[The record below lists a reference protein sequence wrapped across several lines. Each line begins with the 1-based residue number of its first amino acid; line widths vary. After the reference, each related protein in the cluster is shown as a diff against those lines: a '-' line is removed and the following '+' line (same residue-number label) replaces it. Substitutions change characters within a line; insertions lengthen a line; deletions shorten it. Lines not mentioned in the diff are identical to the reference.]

1 MKNLMLFACLYI
13 IGKSIGQTV
22 AFSETFESGNSL
34 TLINGT
40 QTNKWFRGS
49 ANNCDNS
56 WSLYIS
62 NNSSSY
68 AYTITT
74 ASVVHAYFDVVIPS
88 GATNIVLNFRRKI
101 AGEISS
107 GTLYD
112 YLRISHTINS
122 FTPAA
127 GTLVTNNGTNRVI
140 LGNIQGQTTCA
151 TTTYTLP
158 NTIAGTTRRIIFTW
172 RNDSSAGTQP
182 PALIDNISL
191 TYTPLSPPSCATTPT
206 PINGGTN
213 ILVNQQLSWSA
224 TAGATGYDVYFGTTT
239 TPPIVSTNQVGTT
252 YNPGTLNPN
261 TTYYWRIVPRNS
273 SGSATGCT
281 NWSFTTG
288 LAGCLNSPNGLW
300 PTATFTPTC
309 GSTAQNIV
317 TDAYTGEY
325 SNVNLNNGT
334 TYRFSSS
341 ISTDY
346 VTISNSTGTIILES
360 GLTPLTWKSNIS
372 GTVRYYLHNNT
383 TCGSSAVE
391 RIKSIQCVETPCI
404 NSTPYTVEVMPIQP
418 NPIVTTLCSSGFGQ
432 LTNEYSEW
440 NGGASNTTYIT
451 TSSVTTD
458 WITVTQGTFNGTI
471 VSFGSSPLTWEAN
484 SDGKYFI
491 HINRNRYCE
500 QDGVNCRNITLERVS
515 SLPVTLKSFYGE
527 TKGTTNI
534 INWVTS
540 SEKDSQYFM
549 VESSY
554 DGVIWS
560 LLENVLA
567 SGNTQSDTKYIV
579 FDNQVNKTK
588 IYRLTQ
594 YDIDGSFEIFVPI
607 IINRINTEKKILK
620 YINIIGQEVNYDS
633 HKGVIFVVYDDGT
646 LIKIIR

>member
-1 MKNLMLFACLYI
+1 MKYFLLLFFLC
-13 IGKSIGQTV
+13 IGCSLFGQTV

-34 TLINGT
+34 TLINSA
-40 QTNKWFRGS
+40 QTNIWFRGS

-62 NNSSSY
+62 NNNS
-68 AYTITT
+68 AYQYTVTSA
-74 ASVVHAYFDVVIPS
+74 ASTVHAYFDAAIPT
-88 GATNIVLNFRRKI
+88 GATNIQLSFRRKV
-101 AGEISS
+101 AGES
-107 GTLYD
+107 GYD
-112 YLRISHTINS
+112 DLRIWSCVNTTVPS
-122 FTPAA
+122 A
-127 GTLVTNNGTNRVI
+127 GTQLTTSGSNRVL
-140 LGNIQGQTTCA
+140 LGTIQGQTICA

-172 RNDSSAGTQP
+172 RNDNSAGTQP

-239 TPPIVSTNQVGTT
+239 TPPIVSTNQAGTT

-261 TTYYWRIVPRNS
+261 TTYYWRIIPRNS

-288 LAGCLNSPNGLW
+288 LAGCLDAPNGLW
-300 PTATFTPTC
+300 PSATFTPTC

-317 TDAYTGEY
+317 TNAYTGEY

-341 ISTDY
+341 VSTDY
-346 VTISNSTGTIILES
+346 VTISNSTGTIILAS
-360 GLTPLTWKSNIS
+360 GLTPLTWKSNTT

-383 TCGSSAVE
+383 ACGSSAVE

-404 NSTPYTVEVMPIQP
+404 NSVSYTVEVMPIQP

-440 NGGASNTTYIT
+440 NGGTSNTTYIT

-458 WITVTQGTFNGTI
+458 WVTVTQGTFNGTI
-471 VSFGSSPLTWEAN
+471 VGFGSSPLTWEAN
-484 SDGKYFI
+484 SDGKYFV
-491 HINRNRYCE
+491 HVNRNRYCE

-527 TKGTTNI
+527 TNGTTNI

-540 SEKDSQYFM
+540 SEKNSHYFM
-549 VESSY
+549 VEYSY
-554 DGVIWS
+554 DGTVWS
-560 LLENVLA
+560 ILENVLA
-567 SGNTQSDTKYIV
+567 SGNTQSEIKYV
-579 FDNQVNKTK
+579 TYDNNVNKTK
-588 IYRLTQ
+588 FYRLTQ
-594 YDIDGSFEIFVPI
+594 YDVDGSFEVFNPI
-607 IINRINTEKKILK
+607 IINRLNSDKKILK
-620 YINIIGQEVNYDS
+620 YVNILGQEVNYDS
-633 HKGVIFVVYDDGT
+633 TGGVIFVVYDDGT
-646 LIKIIR
+646 SVKTIR